1 MKIKE
6 LQEKVHF
13 FISDIKDNWKYP
25 KENNLVDYKRELKI
39 NTKKDWLENFL
50 INLVKDILSFGNGN
64 WWIIFLWIEED
75 KATGEKK
82 DIWLLKEN
90 LDLLKWIDLNDLSQK
105 IKKISWQ
112 YWDFDLQ
119 EFNISTRKFYYFL
132 ISKSDDTLIP
142 NSDLLDYWN
151 IKKWEIYYRI
161 WWKNQLANEST
172 SELNKFIQ
180 VKANEKSKDFMEIWS
195 NLLPEMVD
203 INPKEVLILNP
214 IQNKVYWFNGKD
226 NTLSWSEIEIV
237 QDENNVFNIILET
250 IKAWEVWKIT
260 DTEWKPMYKI
270 VWEMKTQKE
279 YTSLTSVHTKIQ
291 ELSGFNISQPQLKHL
306 MFKLW
311 WVAKKNFGIS
321 INDTTIRPDFIK
333 NEDFLW
339 PETTDA
345 VKHTWKIVFSEEVI
359 SIISDRIKD
368 IEYQKEIF
376 WKELTKNNNAKTETK

>member
-1 MKIKE
+1 MKIRE
-6 LQEKVHF
+6 LQEKVGY
-13 FISDIKDNWKYP
+13 FITNIKDNWQYP
-25 KENNLVDYKRELKI
+25 KENNLVDYKKELKI
-39 NTKKDWLENFL
+39 NSKKDWLENLL
-50 INLVKDILSFGNGN
+50 INFSKDILSFWNWN
-64 WWIIFLWIEED
+64 WWIIFIWIEED
-75 KATGEKK
+75 KATWEKK
-82 DIWLLKEN
+82 DLWLAKNN
-90 LDLLKWIDLNDLSQK
+90 LDLLKVIDLNDLSQK
-105 IKKISWQ
+105 IKKITWQ
-112 YWDFDLQ
+112 SWDFDLQ

-142 NSDLLDYWN
+142 NNDFLEYWN
-151 IKKWEIYYRI
+151 IKKWDIYYRI

-214 IQNKVYWFNGKD
+214 IQNKVYWFNWKD

-250 IKAWEVWKIT
+250 IKAWDVWKIT

-270 VWEMKTQKE
+270 VWEMRSQKE
-279 YTSLTSVHTKIQ
+279 YTSLTSIHTEIK
-291 ELSGFNISQPQLKHL
+291 EKSWFNISQVQIKQL
-306 MFKLW
+306 MYKLW
-311 WVAKKNFGIS
+311 WVSKKTFSIT
-321 INDTTIRPDFIK
+321 INDTNIKPDFII

-339 PETTDA
+339 AETTDT

-359 SIISDRIKD
+359 WIISDKIKD
-368 IEYQKEIF
+368 IDYQKEIF
-376 WKELTKNNNAKTETK
+376 WKELTKK